1 MRTQPDMP
9 LARETGVGH
18 GVTAVTR
25 RQLDRRIF
33 ALAIP
38 AVGALAADPLLS
50 LVDTAFV
57 AGLGA
62 SALAALGVTGAIF
75 GFAFVLFNFLAYA
88 TTPLVASAIGRDDQD
103 GARLV
108 VGRALFLAVTLGA
121 GSTGVLLVLAEPL
134 VRVMQAGPDVIDPA
148 VSYLR
153 IRALAAPAVLIVTA
167 GHGAFRGL
175 QDTRTPLLVAM
186 LANLINVVLDPV
198 LIYGLNF
205 GVAGAAAASA
215 IAQYAAAIWMWR
227 KLRARLGPIQAG
239 LGRSAHLSSLLT
251 AGGILTIRTLL
262 LVLTLALGTAAAAS
276 VGTPALAAHQVVR
289 ETWFLTAMLTDGLA
303 IAAQALVAEHVGRR
317 DEATVAAINRRLLW
331 WGLLIGTVI
340 AVGWLAGAPLLSAAF
355 APTAEVGG
363 LIEAAARIAGLL
375 APAAAIVWVLDGI
388 IMGRMAFKGLIA
400 STGAGLVA
408 GATVFYLSVTYG
420 WGLPGVWWGMS
431 AMILARLVVLIAL
444 VRR

>member
-1 MRTQPDMP
+1 M
-9 LARETGVGH
+9 
-18 GVTAVTR
+18 TAVTR

-62 SALAALGVTGAIF
+62 SALAALGVTSAIF

-88 TTPLVASAIGRDDQD
+88 TTPLVASAMGQGDSE

-108 VGRALFLAVTLGA
+108 VGRALFLAVTLGVV
-121 GSTGVLLVLAEPL
+121 STGVLLAFAEPL
-134 VRVMQAGPDVIDPA
+134 VRVMHAGPDVIDPA

-175 QDTRTPLLVAM
+175 QDTRTPLLVAL

-198 LIYGLNF
+198 LIYGLEF

-215 IAQYAAAIWMWR
+215 IAQYAAAVWMWR
-227 KLRARLGPIQAG
+227 KLRNRLGPIHAG

-303 IAAQALVAEHVGRR
+303 IAAQALVAGHLGRR
-317 DEATVAAINRRLLW
+317 EESTITAINRRLLW
-331 WGLLIGTVI
+331 WGLLVGAIVAI
-340 AVGWLAGAPLLSAAF
+340 GWLAGAPLLSAVF

-363 LIEAAARIAGLL
+363 LIEEAARIAGLL

-388 IMGRMAFKGLIA
+388 VMGRMAFKGLIA

-408 GATVFYLSVTYG
+408 GATVFYLSGSLG

-431 AMILARLVVLIAL
+431 AMIVARLVVLL
-444 VRR
+444 VLVKK

>member
-1 MRTQPDMP
+1 
-9 LARETGVGH
+9 
-18 GVTAVTR
+18 VTAVTG

-62 SALAALGVTGAIF
+62 SALATLGVTSAIF

-88 TTPLVASAIGRDDQD
+88 TTPLVASAIGRGDQD
-103 GARLV
+103 GARQV

-121 GSTGVLLVLAEPL
+121 VSTAVLLVLAEPL

-175 QDTRTPLLVAM
+175 QDTRTPLLVAV

-198 LIYGLNF
+198 LIYALDF

-215 IAQYAAAIWMWR
+215 LAQYAAAIWMWR
-227 KLRARLGPIQAG
+227 KLRTRLGPIHAG
-239 LGRSAHLSSLLT
+239 LGRSAHLASLLT

-262 LVLTLALGTAAAAS
+262 LVLTLTLGTAAAAS
-276 VGTPALAAHQVVR
+276 VGTPAVAAHQVVR

-303 IAAQALVAEHVGRR
+303 IAAQALVAEYLGRG
-317 DEATVAAINRRLLW
+317 DEVSIAAINRRLLW
-331 WGLLIGTVI
+331 WGLLVGAIV
-340 AVGWLAGAPLLSAAF
+340 AAGWLVGAPLLAAGF

-363 LIEAAARIAGLL
+363 LIEDAARIAGLL

-388 IMGRMAFKGLIA
+388 VMGRMAFKGLIA
-400 STGAGLVA
+400 STGAGLLA
-408 GATVFYLSVTYG
+408 GATVFYLTANYG

-431 AMILARLVVLIAL
+431 AMIVARLMVLVVL
-444 VRR
+444 VRS